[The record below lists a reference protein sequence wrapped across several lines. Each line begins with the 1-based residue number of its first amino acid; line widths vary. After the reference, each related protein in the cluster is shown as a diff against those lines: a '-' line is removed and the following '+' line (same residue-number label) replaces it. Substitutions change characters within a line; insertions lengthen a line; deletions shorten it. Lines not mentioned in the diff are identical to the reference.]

1 MKRIISTSLQE
12 QDSAIAPGGGD
23 SIGFSFTAVDE
34 HILSA
39 STEETV
45 KMTMGFDSGA
55 SDHYVDGKLVKGIEQ
70 LMFDYQEFDSP
81 RTITTAGLHTLLGTA
96 TEKFRSKV
104 TDSNGQTRM
113 ATLPITIVPG
123 IGRNLLSSG
132 AAQTKGITTMIS
144 DNARLEKGNINFPLR
159 RHGQLFTLD
168 LELFSNAHLH
178 RLHQLSLQQKI

>member
-1 MKRIISTSLQE
+1 M
-12 QDSAIAPGGGD
+12 
-23 SIGFSFTAVDE
+23 GFSFTAADG

-45 KMTMGFDSGA
+45 KMTVVVDSGA
-55 SDHYVDGKLVKGIEQ
+55 SDHYVDDKLVKGIQQ
-70 LMFDYQEFDSP
+70 LMFDHQEFGTP
-81 RTITTAGLHTLLGTA
+81 RTITTAGLHTLLGAA
-96 TEKFRSKV
+96 TGEVRSKV